1 MFVVSNIFH
10 RARAL
15 AGPAGTTQ
23 HVPWDTGQAK
33 LVWKAACRSHQTI
46 SSSLVAVKIGEFNS
60 SVLLQAKHGW

>member
-15 AGPAGTTQ
+15 AGTTQ
-23 HVPWDTGQAK
+23 HGPWDTGQAK